1 MVVSAVVISERQDMK
16 ASRFYRS
23 AAFLLLAFAAG
34 HTFGF
39 RQSDPQ
45 WGVDALLGSMRSIHF
60 DVMGAERTYWDLFVA
75 AGLCVGVF
83 YLFAAILAW
92 QLGGLPA
99 ETLARMRGIQWALA
113 FSFAAITVV
122 SWIYFFVL
130 PIAFSSAITM
140 CLVSAAWLPPK

>member
-1 MVVSAVVISERQDMK
+1 MK
-16 ASRFYRS
+16 TSILYRVASV
-23 AAFLLLAFAAG
+23 LLLLFTVG
-34 HTFGF
+34 HTLGF

-45 WGVDALLGSMRSIHF
+45 WGVDSLLGSMRSMHF
-60 DVMGAERTYWDLFVA
+60 DVDGFSRTYWDFFMG
-75 AGLCVGVF
+75 AGLSVGVF